1 MISAAAVATDAALVR
16 IKISIKYF
24 LPTSQLL
31 VDAAH
36 CLPQWSS
43 PAASQCVRQIPPGQQ
58 ASGRYCPH
66 VVHPHNACNI
76 ARDKGTG
83 VRNACAT
90 RYSACEL
97 LC

>member
-1 MISAAAVATDAALVR
+1 MMSAAAVATDAALVR

-24 LPTSQLL
+24 FLL
-31 VDAAH
+31 RSYLWTQRTACRNGH
-36 CLPQWSS
+36 LRQR
-43 PAASQCVRQIPPGQQ
+43 VR
-58 ASGRYCPH
+58 ASGKYHQVSKLSSRYCPH

-83 VRNACAT
+83 VSNACAT